1 MVYVVGDYA
10 RISWPAQVEVNS
22 SQEMA
27 NRHDSPDG
35 SVYIAPR

>member
-10 RISWPAQVEVNS
+10 RISWLLQVAVNA

-27 NRHDSPDG
+27 NRHDSPNG
-35 SVYIAPR
+35 NVYVTPR